1 MSWRGFCQHCGITL
15 ARKDR
20 ADDPQPGRAGD
31 VGNDEVELQI
41 HLGQCLLHVLDVR
54 GRVLEQTLA
63 LAQVG
68 AQFNDLPFGRK
79 LARSNP

>member
-1 MSWRGFCQHCGITL
+1 MSWGFCQHCGITL

-68 AQFNDLPFGRK
+68 AQSLGRK

>member
-1 MSWRGFCQHCGITL
+1 MIRSPVAPVMSATTRWSCRFISVS
-15 ARKDR
+15 AF
-20 ADDPQPGRAGD
+20 
-31 VGNDEVELQI
+31 
-41 HLGQCLLHVLDVR
+41 LHVLDVR